1 MFPPPNTRCD
11 TVPSSSRNEDI
22 PHPRTRPSPPRSP
35 PSPELV
41 THSTSQ
47 EKDPDECFMNPQRPR
62 GVSPPPP
69 NTRCDTVPSSSSNED
84 IPHPR
89 TRPSPPRSPPSP
101 ELVTHS
107 TSQEKD
113 PDECFM
119 NPQRPRGGVPPPPPP
134 PHGLTPSRDHHA
146 SRTYPTRGPDPVH
159 LAALRRPIWIPT
171 VSARRSPLGLQI
183 SIGPPTNTRPQR
195 SFCSHTRP
203 QRSVRSLRIPLS
215 LTTIPRTRTQLPS

>member
-1 MFPPPNTRCD
+1 MFHEPTE
-11 TVPSSSRNEDI
+11 TEGGVP
-22 PHPRTRPSPPRSP
+22 
-35 PSPELV
+35 
-41 THSTSQ
+41 
-47 EKDPDECFMNPQRPR
+47 
-62 GVSPPPP
+62 PPPP

-195 SFCSHTRP
+195 SFCSHTPSPTVGPLPTHTFKPDHNTPYPYPTPLLGLPAPLATLFR
-203 QRSVRSLRIPLS
+203 QRWSICRL
-215 LTTIPRTRTQLPS
+215 